1 VIEID
6 PPTGSAEKD
15 KGTSRRKSHDPPTRD
30 EEKDQGTSRR
40 SSLEQIPMEVDHN
53 LAGDKYF
60 DVFDNDNQHEP
71 EVLITKPPYRQPLIN
86 RSVSRTYLTK
96 EEFNYTMNL
105 LDTKISSLYTLCRYI
120 SDKQQE
126 DSKALKKLVALDDL
140 SNDFWNVS
148 YLMNLAV
155 LF

>member
-15 KGTSRRKSHDPPTRD
+15 KGISRKKSHDLLIGN
-30 EEKDQGTSRR
+30 EEKDQETSRR
-40 SSLEQIPMEVDHN
+40 SSLEHIPMEVDHN

-60 DVFDNDNQHEP
+60 DVFDNDNQQEP
-71 EVLITKPPYRQPLIN
+71 EVLITKPTYKQPLIN

-96 EEFNYTMNL
+96 EEFDYTMNL

>member
-1 VIEID
+1 
-6 PPTGSAEKD
+6 
-15 KGTSRRKSHDPPTRD
+15 
-30 EEKDQGTSRR
+30 
-40 SSLEQIPMEVDHN
+40 M
-53 LAGDKYF
+53 
-60 DVFDNDNQHEP
+60 
-71 EVLITKPPYRQPLIN
+71 
-86 RSVSRTYLTK
+86 SRTYLTK
-96 EEFNYTMNL
+96 EEFDYTMNL